1 MALFGTVRD
10 ANMQFGVAAE
20 FVNNVVT
27 QQIGYYKVVLPAT
40 PPNMYGEA
48 FVKQYIGPVLLNC
61 LIVRGD
67 FTTVTDNN
75 FGPDSR
81 REVDFRF
88 LKPDLEAA
96 NVVPETGDIIM
107 YNELYYEVDNTNEN
121 QLFLVD
127 KLIVP
132 ADPQYGNP
140 NLVFSEPFKP
150 GQPEFNRAYETAF
163 EPIADKKYS
172 IGLEDIDLSIM
183 YHFTNVLKLTV
194 FQNNSTVLVPIIY
207 GSPEKWKSIQK
218 DGYYRD
224 NAARIMSPLLVF
236 KRSSVVQNRTLGNKI
251 DGNAAKNVQL
261 YEKPFS
267 RKNIYDNFNVL
278 QNQKPQREYTVVVT
292 PDYVTVNYTVIMW
305 TNFVEQMNKLI
316 EAVNFASNSY
326 WGDPDSFQFLAKTE
340 TFNDAQVYEQGE
352 DRLVRTEFDLTVN
365 GYLIPDSL
373 NAYLAQL
380 SGKTYNICK
389 IVFTTE
395 QVQ

>member
-1 MALFGTVRD
+1 MP
-10 ANMQFGVAAE
+10 Q
-20 FVNNVVT
+20 
-27 QQIGYYKVVLPAT
+27 
-40 PPNMYGEA
+40 
-48 FVKQYIGPVLLNC
+48 
-61 LIVRGD
+61 IVRPQ
-67 FTTVTDNN
+67 N
-75 FGPDSR
+75 R
-81 REVDFRF
+81 REF
-88 LKPDLEAA
+88 
-96 NVVPETGDIIM
+96 M
-107 YNELYYEVDNTNEN
+107 
-121 QLFLVD
+121 D
-127 KLIVP
+127 KLIIP

-163 EPIADKKYS
+163 EPTADKKYS
-172 IGLEDIDLSIM
+172 IGLEDIDQSIM

-224 NAARIMSPLLVF
+224 NVSRIMSPLLVF

-251 DGNAAKNVQL
+251 DGNVARNVQL

-267 RKNIYDNFNVL
+267 RRNIYDNFNVL
-278 QNQKPQREYTVVVT
+278 QNQKPQKEYTVVVT
-292 PDYVTVNYTVIMW
+292 PDYVTVNYTCIMW

-340 TFNDAQVYEQGE
+340 TFTDAQVYEQGE
-352 DRLVRTEFDLTVN
+352 DRIVRTEFDLTVN

-373 NAYLAQL
+373 NAYIAQL
-380 SGKTYNICK
+380 SGKTYSICK
-389 IVFTTE
+389 IVFSTE